1 MLFQKTKTLN
11 LSFEKNISKTKC
23 VVFWIWGSFGKYR
36 TFWVE
41 EPQSSSAAAATR
53 SLTFPFLQASLRL
66 TATFYGRVLIICQTV
81 NYVTK
86 LTITPSVTWVV
97 WYGVLMQKN
106 FNLSKFSDK
115 YTRFI
120 EMWWTKPQFENGEL
134 CLVADGSIS
143 MIENARGQ
151 PSVVTHKLISRI
163 DEKIKEDRIFK
174 IDGLTSFFLEI
185 LHLVSYEIVGSYLA
199 YTKKCGLWVPK
210 ILTKENKQKGMR
222 AALNT
227 SIGNITKMVMSF

>member
-1 MLFQKTKTLN
+1 MLYQKTKTLN

-86 LTITPSVTWVV
+86 LTITWVV

-120 EMWWTKPQFENGEL
+120 EMWWTKPQFEKWWIMFSGGRKYFHDWERSGPTFS
-134 CLVADGSIS
+134 CDS
-143 MIENARGQ
+143 Q
-151 PSVVTHKLISRI
+151 THIKNLWKNERI
-163 DEKIKEDRIFK
+163 RLFK

-185 LHLVSYEIVGSYLA
+185 LHLVLYEIVGSYLA

-210 ILTKENKQKGMR
+210 MLTKENKQKGMR